1 MKLKTTIAT
10 FVLGFIVLV
19 TLCIRI
25 NPSIEGLNTMKTN
38 THVLRRGEYIDDV
51 GYLKSEDG
59 NYKLMLRNGKLN
71 CFVKTKGTWK
81 QLWSKN
87 TRGSNIMLLN
97 DYGILQFK
105 QSRES
110 EPIIQMSKDANSL
123 VLTSYGTLEMKS
135 GMDGAGTTLWAYPV
149 NEGFVVDD
157 ADIALT
163 GLTSEID
170 TDRGALTHHTINNL
184 DASFKTGVSGGTNQ
198 ELLGDAKTGWN
209 TFYKNNANNATGPW
223 TATVTDTDTDTDI
236 ENDQITGGADDH
248 NTLLN
253 NNSKLKKLRSELDN
267 KVWALNQLGVSHDT
281 ENLTNMGSTIYISLV
296 WTVIASSLVYYTFT
310 Q

>member
-38 THVLRRGEYIDDV
+38 TQVLHRGQYIDDV
-51 GYLKSEDG
+51 GYLKSKDD
-59 NYKLMLRNGKLN
+59 NYKLMLRNGTLH
-71 CFVKTKGTWK
+71 CFLRNRHGAIWTM
-81 QLWSKN
+81 N
-87 TRGSNIMLLN
+87 ARGSNIMLLN

-149 NEGFVVDD
+149 KEGFEGEDE
-157 ADIALT
+157 ADNALT
-163 GLTSEID
+163 DLTSEID
-170 TDRGALTHHTINNL
+170 IDRGALTQHTIKNL
-184 DASFKTGVSGGTNQ
+184 NASFTNGDGGGINPK
-198 ELLGDAKTGWN
+198 LPNDAVTTGWA
-209 TFYKNNANNATGPW
+209 TFTAKNSNANDDDEW
-223 TATVTDTDTDTDI
+223 TNKTTVADYAAI
-236 ENDQITGGADDH
+236 HNDQITIGADGHD
-248 NTLLN
+248 TLLQN
-253 NNSKLKKLRSELDN
+253 RIELNKLRSELDN
-267 KVWALNQLGVSHDT
+267 KLSVLNQLDGEHQ
-281 ENLTNMGSTIYISLV
+281 TNMGSTIYISLV
-296 WTVIASSLVYYTFT
+296 WTVVASSLVYYTFT